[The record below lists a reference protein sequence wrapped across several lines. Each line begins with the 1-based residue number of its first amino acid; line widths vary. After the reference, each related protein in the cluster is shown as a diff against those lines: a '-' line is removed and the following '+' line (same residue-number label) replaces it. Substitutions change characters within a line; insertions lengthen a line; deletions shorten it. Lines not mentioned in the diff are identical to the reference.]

1 MNLISANLEHLDQI
15 YALVQDTI
23 QSVYPKYYPL
33 EVVDF
38 FCAHHCKENIEKDII
53 AGTVFLMLDGS
64 VVIGTASYYK
74 YHITRLY
81 VNHTYQGKGYGTYL
95 MQSIEQEIAK
105 NYSKVSLD
113 ASLPAVH
120 LYESLGYRT
129 VSHEKYPVDNDAI
142 LVYEIM
148 EKELIPMN

>member
-53 AGTVFLMLDGS
+53 AGTVFLMVDRS

-81 VNHTYQGKGYGTYL
+81 VNHRITSYNVCYTKLLRKWQ
-95 MQSIEQEIAK
+95 INRWN
-105 NYSKVSLD
+105 NYF
-113 ASLPAVH
+113 
-120 LYESLGYRT
+120 
-129 VSHEKYPVDNDAI
+129 
-142 LVYEIM
+142 
-148 EKELIPMN
+148 

>member
-1 MNLISANLEHLDQI
+1 MDRKKAVPLNEDAMNEDLLDLDI
-15 YALVQDTI
+15 DAL
-23 QSVYPKYYPL
+23 P
-33 EVVDF
+33 
-38 FCAHHCKENIEKDII
+38 A
-53 AGTVFLMLDGS
+53 
-64 VVIGTASYYK
+64 
-74 YHITRLY
+74 
-81 VNHTYQGKGYGTYL
+81 KGEIP
-95 MQSIEQEIAK
+95 QSIEQEIAK

>member
-1 MNLISANLEHLDQI
+1 MIFLLNTIGF
-15 YALVQDTI
+15 LV
-23 QSVYPKYYPL
+23 V
-33 EVVDF
+33 
-38 FCAHHCKENIEKDII
+38 
-53 AGTVFLMLDGS
+53 
-64 VVIGTASYYK
+64 
-74 YHITRLY
+74 
-81 VNHTYQGKGYGTYL
+81 GYGTYL